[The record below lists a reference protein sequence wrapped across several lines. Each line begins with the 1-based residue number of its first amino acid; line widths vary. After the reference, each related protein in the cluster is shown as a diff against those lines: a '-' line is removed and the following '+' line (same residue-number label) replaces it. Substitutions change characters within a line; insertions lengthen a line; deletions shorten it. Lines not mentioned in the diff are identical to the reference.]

1 MICRRW
7 HSAFDASSVLAALQP
22 PKLKATR
29 PLVLRVLDKLV
40 ELSTQKFDGR
50 FYDMMRAIDA
60 SHDGVLKRHEILTAL
75 KGEGMEIEPDGM
87 DEVLDCAC
95 ANSMCWGK
103 SLDSIGN
110 GSVRPGRKRQD

>member
-1 MICRRW
+1 MVCRRW

-95 ANSMCWGK
+95 AQILCVGAK
-103 SLDSIGN
+103 VLT
-110 GSVRPGRKRQD
+110 R